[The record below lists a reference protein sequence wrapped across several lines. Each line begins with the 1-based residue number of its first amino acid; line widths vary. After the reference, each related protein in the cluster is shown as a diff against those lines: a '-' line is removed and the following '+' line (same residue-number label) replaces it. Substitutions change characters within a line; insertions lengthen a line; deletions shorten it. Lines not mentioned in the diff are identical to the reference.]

1 MRQTKSV
8 KSTKERLK
16 ELETTASNSQMALQL
31 SQMMVKHLTNQVS
44 ALEKDVTNTMGILND
59 FQYRTLAMLELGNF
73 SKDEINAK
81 ADELREIDFNKA
93 SDQEDVAKGYEVDA
107 EGIIKEDSIVTITSN
122 TPDEEED
129 RGIFR
134 SRQVVAGLPPELSK
148 ELVGKSVGD
157 KVDYTIDNVKHV
169 IEILGVRK
177 APPAPEPGDNE
188 NKIPPAEDCPQDCN
202 KECSKDCSCAAED
215 K

>member
-1 MRQTKSV
+1 MKGMRQTKSV

-134 SRQVVAGLPPELSK
+134 SKFIMSEITTPDLREKLLGAKLNDTIE
-148 ELVGKSVGD
+148 
-157 KVDYTIDNVKHV
+157 VDMNNVKHV
-169 IEILGVRK
+169 ITILSVRLK
-177 APPAPEPGDNE
+177 KQEE
-188 NKIPPAEDCPQDCN
+188 VLE
-202 KECSKDCSCAAED
+202 ED
-215 K
+215 KSTEQE